1 MQQWSYPQAAPTN
14 PAEEMAM
21 INQSIKQE
29 SIQFFDSH
37 GNSLFDLEG
46 QKVTK
51 L

>member
-1 MQQWSYPQAAPTN
+1 
-14 PAEEMAM
+14 MAM

-29 SIQFFDSH
+29 SIQFYDAH
-37 GNSLFDLEG
+37 GNPLFDLDG